1 MSHPHYHALSTVKKY
16 KGRVKDYIDIHSW
29 FDESKRIGV
38 DPRHR
43 ALRHHTEGIF
53 QCEEIFGKTIVN
65 FDGKTV
71 PVRAIGEQHVLEDLG
86 RVPSFRD
93 WMLEMEYCAW
103 MNRAQ
108 PLSQIFQEKDDEQG
122 TDSSSAKD

>member
-1 MSHPHYHALSTVKKY
+1 MAHAHYHALSTVKTH
-16 KGRVKDYIDIHSW
+16 KGAVEDYIDIHSW
-29 FDESKRIGV
+29 FDESKRISV

-53 QCEEIFGKTIVN
+53 QCEEIFGKTIIN
-65 FDGKTV
+65 SDDKTV

-93 WMLEMEYCAW
+93 WMAVMEYKSW
-103 MNRAQ
+103 MNKAK
-108 PLSQIFQEKDDEQG
+108 PLSKLFEEEHHEQR